1 MKPKYYTRLTQYDAF
16 IGFSRKHDSVLKKL
30 RGFSLNCMQLLCWS
44 ATNKTQYAIITVNWQ
59 QYALL
64 VNGSGPGVM
73 AVPCWSATNKIRT
86 AFVYWRPP
94 LAKPWQ
100 VQMQQ
105 TTKPF
110 PRQKNWKCEKTTN

>member
-73 AVPCWSATNKIRT
+73 AVPCWSATNKILPLSHHP
-86 AFVYWRPP
+86 VYK
-94 LAKPWQ
+94 KPTSFFYNNGWINYWL
-100 VQMQQ
+100 
-105 TTKPF
+105 K
-110 PRQKNWKCEKTTN
+110 RIIC